1 MFYEERARVIGERI
15 KKNRKPLKLT
25 QTELL
30 AKVYLSEKSVASLRK
45 WERGERLPDLDT
57 LARMAELFD
66 CDMGYLLG
74 DYEESNFS
82 SHKVCEYTGLSE
94 QALENISSL
103 KKVSQICK
111 PFRIGDVFC
120 LSEFEEQTPIWIVN
134 SLLEDSQII
143 KLIYLFFA
151 IEDIGKKTDMFK
163 RTRSNSV
170 LIELAGYLTN
180 KRNCLEETLHT
191 QKGENGDGKHSRT
204 PQ

>member
-1 MFYEERARVIGERI
+1 MFYEDRARVIGKRI
-15 KKNRKPLKLT
+15 KENRKRLKLT

-45 WERGERLPDLDT
+45 WERGERLPDLTT

-74 DYEESNFS
+74 DYEESDFS

-103 KKVSQICK
+103 KRISQICK
-111 PFRIGDVFC
+111 PFHIGDVFC
-120 LSEFEEQTPIWIVN
+120 LSEFEEQTPIWIIN
-134 SLLEDSQII
+134 SLLEDSEII
-143 KLIYLFFA
+143 KLIYLFFV
-151 IEDIGKKTDMFK
+151 IEDMGNGTNMFK

-180 KRNCLEETLHT
+180 KRNCLEEALHIK
-191 QKGENGDGKHSRT
+191 KGEKDDG
-204 PQ
+204 